1 MPGSIPR
8 PTYLNLLEV
17 GQHEPGP
24 VRYSADQL
32 RTCLLL
38 AGWKPKLASRAVNR
52 VFLLVQERL
61 ALAPADPAS
70 LVGGLRE
77 ACPGL
82 WEASLPRS
90 DLEALLLGG
99 FTTQAPDS
107 TLLPDLRSAMSLSER
122 RTSVTILLCGTSGT
136 GKSTLASLLAGRLG
150 IPALLSTDAVRH
162 ALRAFSTDPLLA
174 ASSYACGPLVA
185 GAGAAPGDERGAAVR
200 GFKAQ
205 CAGVAP
211 GVERLAAAAAVR
223 RQSMV
228 VEGVHLRPGWAA
240 AMAARLTSPTHHV
253 LPFLV
258 CIANEAKHAERF
270 AVRSKT
276 MTLRPD
282 ANRYVR
288 HLRSIRVIQDHLLR
302 DAGAHLI
309 PVVNNT
315 NVDRSLATIHATH
328 DPMRSALIKACA
340 LGLLGLAAIR
350 TAPLMASHGVGHTL
364 QLLDAKEPFLVRAG
378 LGRLH
383 FLLNLESTHRM
394 ALESQAVPRILS
406 LLDQPR
412 IDPGVAHSA
421 LEVLLRLAERQEG
434 REALLE
440 ANVPA
445 TLATFVARIET
456 GSEKRSGA
464 VLQAAR
470 ELALQLL
477 GPLDDRGQA

>member
-150 IPALLSTDAVRH
+150 IPALLSTDA
-162 ALRAFSTDPLLA
+162 
-174 ASSYACGPLVA
+174 
-185 GAGAAPGDERGAAVR
+185 
-200 GFKAQ
+200 
-205 CAGVAP
+205 
-211 GVERLAAAAAVR
+211 
-223 RQSMV
+223 SMV

>member
-1 MPGSIPR
+1 
-8 PTYLNLLEV
+8 
-17 GQHEPGP
+17 
-24 VRYSADQL
+24 
-32 RTCLLL
+32 
-38 AGWKPKLASRAVNR
+38 
-52 VFLLVQERL
+52 
-61 ALAPADPAS
+61 
-70 LVGGLRE
+70 
-77 ACPGL
+77 
-82 WEASLPRS
+82 
-90 DLEALLLGG
+90 
-99 FTTQAPDS
+99 
-107 TLLPDLRSAMSLSER
+107 
-122 RTSVTILLCGTSGT
+122 
-136 GKSTLASLLAGRLG
+136 
-150 IPALLSTDAVRH
+150 
-162 ALRAFSTDPLLA
+162 
-174 ASSYACGPLVA
+174 
-185 GAGAAPGDERGAAVR
+185 
-200 GFKAQ
+200 
-205 CAGVAP
+205 
-211 GVERLAAAAAVR
+211 
-223 RQSMV
+223 
-228 VEGVHLRPGWAA
+228 
-240 AMAARLTSPTHHV
+240 
-253 LPFLV
+253 
-258 CIANEAKHAERF
+258 
-270 AVRSKT
+270 
-276 MTLRPD
+276 
-282 ANRYVR
+282 
-288 HLRSIRVIQDHLLR
+288 
-302 DAGAHLI
+302 
-309 PVVNNT
+309 
-315 NVDRSLATIHATH
+315 
-328 DPMRSALIKACA
+328 MRSALIKACA

>member
-315 NVDRSLATIHATH
+315 NVDRSLATIHATVLACL
-328 DPMRSALIKACA
+328 RLGSAGVTGAPAPPSGAEAACA
-340 LGLLGLAAIR
+340 ALAGEFARCRAAAWSGRAALDGIR
-350 TAPLMASHGVGHTL
+350 AARRGAGAGPGEPGAGSESAGPSTSAALSAASSPGGAPWPGAGRGGEGAVDESWYASDGEESWAGSGSSGGAERDGT
-364 QLLDAKEPFLVRAG
+364 G
-378 LGRLH
+378 LGWAEGSVEEGER
-383 FLLNLESTHRM
+383 E
-394 ALESQAVPRILS
+394 EEEEE
-406 LLDQPR
+406 
-412 IDPGVAHSA
+412 
-421 LEVLLRLAERQEG
+421 EV
-434 REALLE
+434 
-440 ANVPA
+440 
-445 TLATFVARIET
+445 
-456 GSEKRSGA
+456 
-464 VLQAAR
+464 
-470 ELALQLL
+470 
-477 GPLDDRGQA
+477 